1 MNQSLRSVDRSAAK
15 GFHSSTPYAGDSHLR
30 SERARRKLIEREF
43 FLSVLSSS
51 ATKRDA
57 KIYLSKFKPVKRP
70 EPRRLRAVKTARDRA
85 AEQHK
90 DYGWRLNKSGVNLGG
105 LYTYPKAVED
115 SPVFVQEPLPGTV
128 PAPEVEPLHLAVVK
142 LRAPQLLSDEILDGV
157 ALTLAQ
163 LAKLGLLSTVVVDT
177 NGSAGRNGPASV
189 RKWRDEIAEESLRL
203 MSAIDKHSPAG
214 ARYVDQALGIKPLRS
229 DIPHAIHVRGSVN
242 VRIERLLLAPLKH
255 GTIVIVPP
263 IAFTEMS
270 QMRRVSADDVVLAL
284 TRQFAGLNPPNN
296 AQADSLP
303 SSVIHSNQGIAG
315 VTENISL
322 DRIIVLDP
330 LGGIPATNPSD
341 NAPTFIN
348 LEEEYRTIRSAL
360 KENHLENNQLTYT
373 PQTEQSKTASVVE
386 DKVAPLPQPATESST
401 PIQASQPDEAARIH
415 IQNLESIHHAL
426 KLLPPT
432 SSALLTTPAEAASSA
447 RTTTNSQTT
456 GVRTRLKRNPLI
468 HNLLTDKPIVSSSL
482 PPERLSLT
490 NSPSPSITHS
500 TFFKRGMPI
509 TIIPNPSIHP
519 WIPPEPGQPTPLHL
533 ELDPRI
539 DWPRLQHLIED
550 SFGRPLDT
558 THYLSRLRGR
568 VAGLIIAGEYEGG
581 AICTW
586 EEPPM
591 DGGRAV
597 VPYLDKFAVLKRAQ
611 GSGGVA
617 DIVFNA
623 LVRVA
628 LPLGVVW
635 RSRANNPVNRWYFE
649 RARGS
654 WRVSPSWT
662 MFWTGAGVE
671 FGEGVS
677 TAEKVRRW
685 RDCVSVCRSVE
696 ASWADGAAK
705 GPD

>member
-1 MNQSLRSVDRSAAK
+1 
-15 GFHSSTPYAGDSHLR
+15 
-30 SERARRKLIEREF
+30 
-43 FLSVLSSS
+43 
-51 ATKRDA
+51 
-57 KIYLSKFKPVKRP
+57 
-70 EPRRLRAVKTARDRA
+70 
-85 AEQHK
+85 
-90 DYGWRLNKSGVNLGG
+90 
-105 LYTYPKAVED
+105 
-115 SPVFVQEPLPGTV
+115 VQEPLPDTV

-157 ALTLAQ
+157 GLTLAQ

-177 NGSAGRNGPASV
+177 DGSAGKNEPASM

-203 MSAIDKHSPAG
+203 MSAIEKHSPAG
-214 ARYVDQALGIKPLRS
+214 TRYVDQALGIKPLRS
-229 DIPHAIHVRGSVN
+229 DVPHTIHVRGSVN
-242 VRIERLLLAPLKH
+242 VRIERLLCAPLKH

-263 IAFTEMS
+263 IAFTERS

-284 TRQFAGLNPPNN
+284 TRQFAGLNLPNN
-296 AQADSLP
+296 IQADSL
-303 SSVIHSNQGIAG
+303 SSSMIHSNQGITGVAG
-315 VTENISL
+315 NISL

-341 NAPTFIN
+341 NAHTFIN

-360 KENHLENNQLTYT
+360 KEKSQLNSN
-373 PQTEQSKTASVVE
+373 PQKEQSKTASVLGDSNSLSKFVE
-386 DKVAPLPQPATESST
+386 DEVTSLPQAAPKSSAT
-401 PIQASQPDEAARIH
+401 IQASQPDEASRIH
-415 IQNLESIHHAL
+415 MQNLEFIHHAL

-447 RTTTNSQTT
+447 QTTPISQTT
-456 GVRTRLKRNPLI
+456 GVRTRPKRNPLI
-468 HNLLTDKPIVSSSL
+468 HNLLTDKPIISSSL
-482 PPERLSLT
+482 PPERLSPT
-490 NSPSPSITHS
+490 NSPSPSIPHS

-519 WIPPEPGQPTPLHL
+519 WTPPEPGQPTTIHL
-533 ELDPRI
+533 ESDPRI
-539 DWPRLQHLIED
+539 DWPRLQNLIED
-550 SFGRPLDT
+550 SFGRPLDA

-581 AICTW
+581 AVCTW

-591 DGGRAV
+591 EGGRAV

-628 LPLGVVW
+628 LPVGVVW
-635 RSRANNPVNRWYFE
+635 RSRADNPVNRWYFE

-662 MFWTGAGVE
+662 MFWTGAGVD
-671 FGEGVS
+671 FGEGEG

-685 RDCVSVCRSVE
+685 RDYVSVCRSVE
-696 ASWADGAAK
+696 ASWADGMIKA
-705 GPD
+705 PD

>member
-1 MNQSLRSVDRSAAK
+1 
-15 GFHSSTPYAGDSHLR
+15 
-30 SERARRKLIEREF
+30 
-43 FLSVLSSS
+43 
-51 ATKRDA
+51 
-57 KIYLSKFKPVKRP
+57 
-70 EPRRLRAVKTARDRA
+70 VKTARDRT

-90 DYGWRLNKSGVNLGG
+90 EYDWRLNRSGVNLGG
-105 LYTYPKAVED
+105 LYTYPKSIEE
-115 SPVFVQEPLPGTV
+115 SPVFVQEPLPDTF

-177 NGSAGRNGPASV
+177 DGSAGRNGPTSL
-189 RKWRDEIAEESLRL
+189 RRWRDEIAEESLRL
-203 MSAIDKHSPAG
+203 ISAIEKHSPAG
-214 ARYVDQALGIKPLRS
+214 ARYVDQALGIKALNTDVPY
-229 DIPHAIHVRGSVN
+229 AIHVRGSVN
-242 VRIERLLLAPLKH
+242 VKIERLLFAPLRH

-263 IAFTEMS
+263 IAFTDMC

-296 AQADSLP
+296 AQGDLFS
-303 SSVIHSNQGIAG
+303 SSVIRSDQGITG
-315 VTENISL
+315 VTGNVSL

-330 LGGIPATNPSD
+330 LGGIPASNPSD
-341 NAPTFIN
+341 NAHIYIN
-348 LEEEYRTIRSAL
+348 LEEEYRTIRSKL
-360 KENHLENNQLTYT
+360 KGNLQLTST
-373 PQTEQSKTASVVE
+373 PQAEQSKTASVLGKSDSFPKFVE
-386 DKVAPLPQPATESST
+386 DEVAPLPQSAPKSST
-401 PIQASQPDEAARIH
+401 PVQTSRPDEASRIH
-415 IQNLESIHHAL
+415 MQNLEFIHHSL

-447 RTTTNSQTT
+447 LTTTNSQTT
-456 GVRTRLKRNPLI
+456 GVRTRPKRNPLI

-482 PPERLSLT
+482 PPGRLSPT
-490 NSPSPSITHS
+490 YSPSPSLPHS

-509 TIIPNPSIHP
+509 TIIPNPSTHP
-519 WIPPEPGQPTPLHL
+519 WTPPKPGQPTTLHL
-533 ELDPRI
+533 ESDPRI

-550 SFGRPLDT
+550 SFGRSLDA
-558 THYLSRLRGR
+558 THYLSRLQGR

-581 AICTW
+581 AVCTW

-591 DGGRAV
+591 EGGRPA

-623 LVRVA
+623 LVKVA

-635 RSRANNPVNRWYFE
+635 RSRADNPVNRWYFE

-654 WRVSPSWT
+654 WRVNPNWT
-662 MFWTGAGVE
+662 MFWTGAGVDFE
-671 FGEGVS
+671 EGEAV
-677 TAEKVRRW
+677 TEKVRRW
-685 RDCVSVCRSVE
+685 RDYVNVCSSIE
-696 ASWADGAAK
+696 ASWADGVAK
-705 GPD
+705 GLD